1 MSELLARVAGQESR
15 VDASAPAP
23 DGHEGA
29 TAEDA
34 ARDPL
39 TAPSTAVPTS
49 RGKDPSLS
57 DCARVFARQPS
68 PPYLLGAFALAL
80 AARAAQGQFTWRD
93 LVMVAGLV
101 ALTPFVEWAIHVYLL
116 HARPFTLM
124 GHKVEILSAREHRA
138 HHEAPAVLEGV
149 LIPVYAVLIF
159 LVMIAAIN
167 WALSF
172 PIHIVLGGPRLAYAT
187 TSVATSF
194 AILAAYEWTHFLI
207 HTPHRARSRYYRAI
221 WRNHRL
227 HHYKNERYWFGVT
240 STVGDRVIGTLPDQ
254 RAVPRS
260 ATARSLHGES

>member
-1 MSELLARVAGQESR
+1 M
-15 VDASAPAP
+15 SAPAQ
-23 DGHEGA
+23 
-29 TAEDA
+29 T
-34 ARDPL
+34 RSDPL
-39 TAPSTAVPTS
+39 TASPETVPTT
-49 RGKDPSLS
+49 RAAGPSLL

-68 PPYLLGAFALAL
+68 PPYLFGAVALAL
-80 AARAAQGQFTWRD
+80 AARIVQGQLSWRD
-93 LVMVAGLV
+93 LVMIAGLF

-116 HARPFTLM
+116 HARPFTLL
-124 GHKVEILSAREHRA
+124 GRKVEILSAREHRA

-159 LVMIAAIN
+159 LVSIAAVN

-172 PIHIVLGGPRLAYAT
+172 PIHLVLGGPRLAYAT
-187 TSVATSF
+187 TGVVTSF

-207 HTPHRARSRYYRAI
+207 HTPHRARSRYYKAI

-254 RAVPRS
+254 RTVQRS
-260 ATARSLHGES
+260 DTARSLHGER

>member
-1 MSELLARVAGQESR
+1 
-15 VDASAPAP
+15 
-23 DGHEGA
+23 
-29 TAEDA
+29 
-34 ARDPL
+34 
-39 TAPSTAVPTS
+39 VPTS

-68 PPYLLGAFALAL
+68 PPYLLGALALAL

-187 TSVATSF
+187 TGVATSF